1 MGTYAWAITLTYVLR
16 DIALRFS
23 QGSAH
28 ACALVRDGGTC
39 GRTGPGPRQ
48 ALWRAAA
55 KSNSGQ
61 HIDHQY
67 IISYVCI
74 LLVAVDPSVRQFQ
87 VRAKALARGG

>member
-1 MGTYAWAITLTYVLR
+1 MGTYAWATTLTYVLR

-28 ACALVRDGGTC
+28 ACALMRDGGVG

-55 KSNSGQ
+55 KSISGQ
-61 HIDHQY
+61 HIYYKY
-67 IISYVCI
+67 ITV
-74 LLVAVDPSVRQFQ
+74 L
-87 VRAKALARGG
+87 